1 MSDIFSTFLSSESSL
16 KRNIY
21 KKKFI
26 KQSNKIFLA
35 NGLRL
40 SKEGNIL
47 KLPKLKIN
55 SRFSPNNK
63 NKSFDDLN
71 LVKGNEILIINE
83 PPDENNNIF
92 ENQYLNNINSQK
104 GIKEIKY
111 NKIRDKKLNEIISN
125 NKNKDYK
132 YNNTNKNREHY
143 LMYEINKNKN
153 EKSKERQKFI
163 ESYIDNLLKVGKKKS
178 DKFSEATKK
187 VEDNKY
193 FLANSINPAKY
204 IQKQIL
210 DESFNCNDFR
220 TSEIQKK
227 CFNWNQKFRE
237 ANYKNIRINLMN
249 NIFLNS
255 MEVKPEETETNFLI
269 NKMLSEQKHLN
280 KFNFSKNIYNRKNE
294 ETIT

>member
-55 SRFSPNNK
+55 SRFAPNNK

-111 NKIRDKKLNEIISN
+111 NKIREKKLNEIISN

-163 ESYIDNLLKVGKKKS
+163 ESYIDNLIKEGKKK
-178 DKFSEATKK
+178 
-187 VEDNKY
+187 
-193 FLANSINPAKY
+193 
-204 IQKQIL
+204 
-210 DESFNCNDFR
+210 
-220 TSEIQKK
+220 
-227 CFNWNQKFRE
+227 
-237 ANYKNIRINLMN
+237 
-249 NIFLNS
+249 
-255 MEVKPEETETNFLI
+255 
-269 NKMLSEQKHLN
+269 
-280 KFNFSKNIYNRKNE
+280 
-294 ETIT
+294 